1 MSCFYDII
9 KDLFIDCIFC
19 DKYEEIE
26 IERKDDKELR
36 KYRNKSTQTDK
47 DNENFKEPG
56 SL

>member
-1 MSCFYDII
+1 MSFYDII

-19 DKYEEIE
+19 NQYEELE
-26 IERKDDKELR
+26 IERKDRRRIR

-47 DNENFKEPG
+47 DNFKEPG

>member
-19 DKYEEIE
+19 NQYEEIE
-26 IERKDDKELR
+26 IERKDRRRIR
-36 KYRNKSTQTDK
+36 KYRNKSTQTD
-47 DNENFKEPG
+47 NFKEPG